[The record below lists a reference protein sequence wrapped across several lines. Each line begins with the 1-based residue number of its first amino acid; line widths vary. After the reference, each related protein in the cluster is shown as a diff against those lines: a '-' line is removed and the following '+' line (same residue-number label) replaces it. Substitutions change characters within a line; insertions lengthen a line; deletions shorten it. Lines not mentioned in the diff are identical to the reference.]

1 MRRRE
6 KLVRYEAWS
15 QKRYFVLVY
24 REGGREGKIG
34 NLPPYLFI
42 REGEKTERDVTSVT
56 CPPAEGVTSL
66 IPRDQVT
73 CPRAKALG
81 QVTWPSGF
89 GKLLYVT
96 SLYPRAYKLP
106 RAIALGSLYALGY
119 SGCYST
125 YS

>member
-1 MRRRE
+1 ME
-6 KLVRYEAWS
+6 GKIGKVRSLES
-15 QKRYFVLVY
+15 KKVL
-24 REGGREGKIG
+24 RSGLSGGREGGKIG

-42 REGEKTERDVTSVT
+42 REREKTERDVTSVT

-119 SGCYST
+119 RDVT
-125 YS
+125 